1 MKKTYKYMFLTILLA
16 LVFIFGSMAGMNII
30 LQIRENQLLSES
42 GIAVIESP
50 VRAWQGRADGTDET
64 DENTDEER
72 YSLTTMQVKDVVER
86 WNNRQGEILHNPVEG
101 QVSMMEAVREGEEWL
116 KLIGMKEEVYGTDT
130 ELNFVRATLS
140 VGMQKDALSAPLEPY
155 YSFWTVHFS
164 SSYLDAVLYLNAVTG
179 RVWSARITLYDNSL
193 RELPYEKL
201 RQFVEM
207 AGLQAAEDTISVNE
221 ERTQAVLMLEDNLLY
236 AQLKYQNVTIEDNS
250 MVEYTSNGMFHDRYV
265 IVSYEILADQK

>member
-1 MKKTYKYMFLTILLA
+1 MKKTYKYMFLTILIA

-30 LQIRENQLLSES
+30 LQIREKQLLSES

-50 VRAWQGRADGTDET
+50 VRAWQGWADGADGTDENA
-64 DENTDEER
+64 EVER

-116 KLIGMKEEVYGTDT
+116 KLIGMKEEVNGTDT
-130 ELNFVRATLS
+130 ELSFVRATLS
-140 VGMQKDALSAPLEPY
+140 VGVQKDASNAPLEPY

-179 RVWSARITLYDNSL
+179 KVWSARITLYDNL
-193 RELPYEKL
+193 PRELSYEKL

-207 AGLQAAEDTISVNE
+207 AGLQAAEDAISVNE
-221 ERTQAVLMLEDNLLY
+221 ERTRAVLVVEDNLLY
-236 AQLKYQNVTIEDNS
+236 AQLEYQNVTIEDNS
-250 MVEYTSNGMFHDRYV
+250 MVEYTSSGLFHERYV
-265 IVSYEILADQK
+265 VVSYEILADQ